1 MRISDWSSDVCS
13 SDLEA
18 GLQALREAIARYLAT
33 FRGLACDWRQV
44 IVTSGAQQAVDLTI
58 QLLLEPGDA
67 VWIEEPGYPGLRGPL
82 IDAGDTPVQVPLARE
97 GSRVDAGRR
106 QATAAAADIVPRP
119 NQLGRDWWRERVG

>member
-82 IDAGDTPVQVPLARE
+82 IAAGATPVPVPLDRE
-97 GSRVDAGRR
+97 GLRVDEGRR
-106 QATAAAADIVPRP
+106 LAPAARAAIVDRKSTRL
-119 NQLGRDWWRERVG
+119 NSSH